1 MPSPVPPTPL
11 RAGDALV
18 SQLGTAGV
26 ERVFAADLA
35 ADHCVFNTVPDAL
48 QHRYQTV
55 LLLDAIRAVD
65 VGAGAGDGEQAIA
78 ELLQGGAIGATL
90 PQIRA

>member
-1 MPSPVPPTPL
+1 MPSPVPPIPL

-65 VGAGAGDGEQAIA
+65 VGAGDGEQAIA